1 MSDFLIF
8 VIDAAVKSVLI
19 IAILLL
25 GFAYTTWL
33 ERRWIALIQQRLGPN
48 RAGPLGLFQPMA
60 DGIKLFFK
68 EDIVPA
74 NADKVIFTLAPVV
87 TVVPAL
93 IILAVVPFGGEVNL
107 FGHRTSL
114 GLADINVGILYILA
128 VTSISVYGIV
138 LAGWSSANKY
148 AMMGGLRSSAQ
159 MISYELAMGLAI
171 LAPVMLVGSLSL
183 TRIIDAQRG
192 LWFIFI
198 QPIAGL
204 IYYITAV
211 AECNRPPFDLPEAEQ
226 ELTAGFHAE
235 YSGMKFAAIYMAE
248 YDKMIA
254 VSAIFASLFLGGY
267 RLFGL
272 EELPIV
278 IGSIDL
284 TGWLGPLILFG
295 KILGSL
301 MFMIWIRATLPRI
314 RYDYL
319 MAFGWKILLP
329 VSLAN
334 AAATAILVA
343 LGIIPAF
350 GAA

>member
-8 VIDAAVKSVLI
+8 VIDAAVKSALI
-19 IAILLL
+19 IAFLLL

-48 RAGPLGLFQPMA
+48 RAGPFGLLQPVA

-68 EDIVPA
+68 EDIIPA

-107 FGHRTSL
+107 FGHRTRL
-114 GLADINVGILYILA
+114 GLADLNVGLLYILA

-148 AMMGGLRSSAQ
+148 AMLGGLRSSAQ

-183 TRIIDAQRG
+183 GRIIDAQRG

-198 QPIAGL
+198 QPIAAL

-272 EELPIV
+272 ENVL
-278 IGSIDL
+278 G
-284 TGWLGPLILFG
+284 GWLGPLILFG
-295 KILGSL
+295 KILASL

-350 GAA
+350 GTA